1 MASFMPSAKIERIRR
16 SLKTKLLF
24 WKEAKMRQLP
34 AAVQTPK
41 TAYCEESAADD
52 RTCAVCLSAVA
63 GEEETMSCCGSLIHK
78 HCIQEWIQTSMDARC
93 PYCRH
98 DITLPPD
105 EKAVLDERRRVVK
118 QAEIEETARNLRV
131 RQECAQQIFDIF
143 CATHQVQ
150 LDAEVVWSWIVNTQ
164 IRPVTRMLHDFEK
177 WYLEHH
183 GLSSSSSATLGSGP
197 HLENGGLGSP
207 SSRTAG
213 PGSPLNAAALPTSTV
228 TTSSTTLHV

>member
-24 WKEAKMRQLP
+24 WKEAKLRQLP

-41 TAYCEESAADD
+41 TVYREESAADD

-98 DITLPPD
+98 DVQLPPD

-183 GLSSSSSATLGSGP
+183 GLSLPSSGTLGAATHLDSSGP
-197 HLENGGLGSP
+197 GSP
-207 SSRTAG
+207 SSLTTGIGSSSTTAG
-213 PGSPLNAAALPTSTV
+213 LTSSTV
-228 TTSSTTLHV
+228 STSSTTLQV

>member
-1 MASFMPSAKIERIRR
+1 
-16 SLKTKLLF
+16 
-24 WKEAKMRQLP
+24 MRQLP
-34 AAVQTPK
+34 TASQTPE
-41 TAYCEESAADD
+41 TVYCEEKESAAED

-63 GEEETMSCCGSLIHK
+63 QVAGEEEVMSCCGSLIHK
-78 HCIQEWIQTSMDARC
+78 GCIQEWIQTSMDARC

-150 LDAEVVWSWIVNTQ
+150 LDAEEVWSWIVNTQ

-177 WYLEHH
+177 WYLEQH
-183 GLSSSSSATLGSGP
+183 GLSSSSSVTLGAGP
-197 HLENGGLGSP
+197 HLENGGLSIG
-207 SSRTAG
+207 AG
-213 PGSPLNAAALPTSTV
+213 PSLTPAAVSSSSGSS
-228 TTSSTTLHV
+228 SSTTLQV

>member
-1 MASFMPSAKIERIRR
+1 
-16 SLKTKLLF
+16 
-24 WKEAKMRQLP
+24 MRQLP
-34 AAVQTPK
+34 
-41 TAYCEESAADD
+41 TANHPPETVYCEEKESAADD

-63 GEEETMSCCGSLIHK
+63 GEEEVMSCCGSLIHK
-78 HCIQEWIQTSMDARC
+78 DCIQEWIQTSMDARC
-93 PYCRH
+93 PYCRQ
-98 DITLPPD
+98 DITLPAD

-177 WYLEHH
+177 WYLEQN
-183 GLSSSSSATLGSGP
+183 GLSSFSSVALGAGP
-197 HLENGGLGSP
+197 HLESGGLGS
-207 SSRTAG
+207 SSSLAIGAG
-213 PGSPLNAAALPTSTV
+213 QSITPPALPTSAS
-228 TTSSTTLHV
+228 TSSTTLQV

>member
-1 MASFMPSAKIERIRR
+1 MASFIPSAKIQRIRR

-24 WKEAKMRQLP
+24 WKEAKMRPMP
-34 AAVQTPK
+34 AAGQATQTI
-41 TAYCEESAADD
+41 YEESANDD

-63 GEEETMSCCGSLIHK
+63 GEEEVMPCCGSLIHK

-98 DITLPPD
+98 DITLPPE

-183 GLSSSSSATLGSGP
+183 GLRSTSSAALGAGP
-197 HLENGGLGSP
+197 SLESSGLGAPTIVTIGGASITPAVLP
-207 SSRTAG
+207 SS
-213 PGSPLNAAALPTSTV
+213 TV
-228 TTSSTTLHV
+228 STSSTTLQV